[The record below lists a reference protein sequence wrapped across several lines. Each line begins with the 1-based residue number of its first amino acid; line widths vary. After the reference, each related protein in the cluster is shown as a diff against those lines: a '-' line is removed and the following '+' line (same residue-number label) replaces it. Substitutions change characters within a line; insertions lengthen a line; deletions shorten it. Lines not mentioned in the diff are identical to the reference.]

1 MATVVISLGERL
13 SPSQV
18 KTFLGCSARWYFK
31 YFVGLPE
38 PKTGSLALGTAVHQ
52 ALGKNFQQKIAS
64 REDLPVEEVK
74 QAFGEAF
81 DEAAEVT
88 EFREDEDPM
97 ELKAVGARLTEKYM
111 KECAPSVQPR
121 MVEAEVSGKLGGVS
135 VKGIVDLIDDQ
146 GQIIDIKTAARK
158 PSGVSA
164 GYGFQLATYAQL
176 TPGASGTCRL
186 DTLVKTKTVQLV
198 HHTHQVGQEDV
209 RHTETVYPMV
219 RDAIQQGIYLPNRGS
234 FLCSRRHCA
243 FWRACEREYGGKVE
257 ER

>member
-64 REDLPVEEVK
+64 REDLPVEEVE

-81 DEAAEVT
+81 NEAAEVT
-88 EFREDEDPM
+88 EFREDEDPV

-135 VKGIVDLIDDQ
+135 VKGIV
-146 GQIIDIKTAARK
+146 GR
-158 PSGVSA
+158 
-164 GYGFQLATYAQL
+164 LAV
-176 TPGASGTCRL
+176 GTCRDL
-186 DTLVKTKTVQLV
+186 KKRMATTCIFTLLLQRL
-198 HHTHQVGQEDV
+198 
-209 RHTETVYPMV
+209 
-219 RDAIQQGIYLPNRGS
+219 IYRIFS
-234 FLCSRRHCA
+234 CKQHRSMA
-243 FWRACEREYGGKVE
+243 
-257 ER
+257 